1 MIKICDDGEMTGHL
15 MKGQINACAASE
27 TGDDDDNDDN
37 NDDLKEREIYACAA
51 GEAGAAGD
59 SPSWRQG
66 A

>member
-27 TGDDDDNDDN
+27 TGDDDDN

-51 GEAGAAGD
+51 GEAGAA
-59 SPSWRQG
+59 
-66 A
+66 

>member
-51 GEAGAAGD
+51 GEAGAA
-59 SPSWRQG
+59 
-66 A
+66 